1 MKNFLSILIMV
12 TLMPF
17 SNNAQ
22 TAFHNFGNVK
32 LHENANIGFHTDFI
46 NDGSLD
52 NDNLGL
58 AGFYSDSELRAI
70 SGDNRAVFH
79 NLEID
84 ALNDVEL
91 HTSIGVTNE
100 MSFVNGRIYTPRNL
114 IDVSLDYINH
124 QLYVG
129 EDNLRYVDG
138 YASVLNQGEFIFPIG
153 DDNRLRPMILPSENT
168 NNSYKGAYYFY
179 NPNTPPTHFAEQFT
193 TTEKQVFLNNIS
205 NHEFW
210 DLDGAKPTKITL
222 TWDDKSQINTISESI
237 QFLRVVGWSK
247 IEGRWIDL
255 GRSSVEG
262 TNTTGKL
269 TSNEFVPDDYTIITF
284 GSEFPDG
291 ELADM
296 NLIFTPNGDNVNQT
310 LVFEGLEQYKNNNL
324 EIFNRWGNIVYET
337 DNYKNNWEGKSNGRV
352 TVDGDNNLPVG
363 TYFYVLKLGN
373 DSLSKTQKGWVY
385 IQR

>member
-168 NNSYKGAYYFY
+168 NNSYKGAYYFN
-179 NPNTPPTHFAEQFT
+179 NPNTPPTHFTEQFT

-262 TNTTGKL
+262 TYTTGKL

>member
-168 NNSYKGAYYFY
+168 NNSYKGAYYFN
-179 NPNTPPTHFAEQFT
+179 NPNTPPTHFTEQFT